1 MKKVL
6 KRHILNHKGYT
17 AVCGVPFPPSA
28 TSQQE
33 PSLYDLLVR
42 YQNGLDISNY
52 VTTTAV
58 KATAQQ
64 QFTNRIGKVDF
75 LTEIPEYIKS
85 VQREENF
92 TPPVLDENGEP
103 VKNRVND
110 SEKKVENIQ
119 TNVQNEQP

>member
-1 MKKVL
+1 ML
-6 KRHILNHKGYT
+6 KIKRNVINGFPRLKN
-17 AVCGVPFPPSA
+17 VENFPPSA

-58 KATAQQ
+58 RATAQQ
-64 QFTNRIGKVDF
+64 QFTNRVGKVDF
-75 LTEIPEYIKS
+75 LTEIPDYIKS

-92 TPPVLDENGEP
+92 TPPVLKENGEP
-103 VKNRVND
+103 VENSVTDNLNVETDKN
-110 SEKKVENIQ
+110 E
-119 TNVQNEQP
+119 

>member
-6 KRHILNHKGYT
+6 KRHILEHKGYT
-17 AVCGVPFPPSA
+17 LTGGEPFPPSA

-42 YQNGLDISNY
+42 YQNGLDISSY

-92 TPPVLDENGEP
+92 TPPVLNEKGEP
-103 VKNRVND
+103 IENAVND
-110 SEKKVENIQ
+110 DSKKVENVQ